1 MNLTFFKRGACLM
14 VLGGLV
20 ASCSS
25 SVQPSGSVTVTTPA
39 QLAPANGATIPNLSQ
54 PITLTVTNAV
64 VTDASGGVV
73 YNFEVSNDST
83 FATKVQTKSA
93 PAGGN
98 GQTSVVLDT
107 LPSGQSYFWHARA
120 SVANTAGPF
129 SAAVKFTVGAAVSLG
144 APTPI
149 TPLTGATP
157 SGWPIFTVG
166 NSLKTGATGAVAYK
180 FEVNT
185 NSTFTGTTVLTQTVN
200 ETGAQTSFNPS
211 INTAITSGTLFWR
224 ATALDNTNSIS
235 SSPSTAQSFV
245 LSPLTQQ
252 ARLALL
258 QGKVLWP
265 GIQPPGTNGH
275 AALGDNWDL
284 QTLVSFDGVTFISPT
299 LEELQEF
306 DLIDRGMDPGDA
318 IGWMN
323 THGYTN
329 TGLWVP
335 AVQVVGFPFEYMAL
349 IQGAWELVVRIG
361 G

>member
-1 MNLTFFKRGACLM
+1 
-14 VLGGLV
+14 
-20 ASCSS
+20 
-25 SVQPSGSVTVTTPA
+25 
-39 QLAPANGATIPNLSQ
+39 
-54 PITLTVTNAV
+54 
-64 VTDASGGVV
+64 
-73 YNFEVSNDST
+73 
-83 FATKVQTKSA
+83 
-93 PAGGN
+93 
-98 GQTSVVLDT
+98 
-107 LPSGQSYFWHARA
+107 
-120 SVANTAGPF
+120 
-129 SAAVKFTVGAAVSLG
+129 
-144 APTPI
+144 
-149 TPLTGATP
+149 
-157 SGWPIFTVG
+157 
-166 NSLKTGATGAVAYK
+166 
-180 FEVNT
+180 
-185 NSTFTGTTVLTQTVN
+185 VN